1 MPSTIRIRHTS
12 EGPIVRF
19 ANAFGT
25 SSTRAGKTRAHS
37 FNPNI
42 ILSERRLTHF
52 LSLHPRQ
59 AAVHHSSKLPTHM
72 NTTIT
77 RTIPAETEN
86 GQLLDIP
93 PSAWADVE
101 KVANEEFGAF
111 LNIHFHKELGAYHG
125 GPLVPFPH
133 FLIEATLDLGQM
145 SAFIE
150 RIDPLIN
157 DVVASHTQLPLLAT
171 K

>member
-1 MPSTIRIRHTS
+1 MPAIRIHHAYEGSTIRSVDTS
-12 EGPIVRF
+12 GI
-19 ANAFGT
+19 
-25 SSTRAGKTRAHS
+25 SSTRRQTGYAC

-42 ILSERRLTHF
+42 VLSERRLPHF
-52 LSLHPRQ
+52 LPLSARQ
-59 AAVHHSSKLPTHM
+59 AAVHHSSTLSTHM

-77 RTIPAETEN
+77 RTIRAETED

-111 LNIHFHKELGAYHG
+111 VNIHFHKELGAYHG

-133 FLIEATLDLGQM
+133 FLIEATLDLGQV

-150 RIDPLIN
+150 RIDPIIN

>member
-1 MPSTIRIRHTS
+1 MPAIRIHHVSGGST
-12 EGPIVRF
+12 VRW
-19 ANAFGT
+19 ARAFG
-25 SSTRAGKTRAHS
+25 SSTTRRRDARAF

-42 ILSERRLTHF
+42 ILSERRLPHF
-52 LSLHPRQ
+52 LPLSARQ
-59 AAVHHSSKLPTHM
+59 AAVHHSSTPSTHM
-72 NTTIT
+72 NITIN
-77 RTIPAETEN
+77 RTISAETED
-86 GQLLDIP
+86 GQLIDIA

-133 FLIEATLDLGQM
+133 FLIEATLDPSQM
-145 SAFIE
+145 SAFIK

-157 DVVASHTQLPLLAT
+157 DVVASHSQLPLLAT

>member
-1 MPSTIRIRHTS
+1 MNAISFHHAPECWVDALVVGLRHPTFFGALICARIFQT
-12 EGPIVRF
+12 
-19 ANAFGT
+19 
-25 SSTRAGKTRAHS
+25 AHR
-37 FNPNI
+37 
-42 ILSERRLTHF
+42 LERKEAAHF
-52 LSLHPRQ
+52 LPLHPRQ
-59 AAVHHSSKLPTHM
+59 AAVHHSSNLSTHM

-77 RTIPAETEN
+77 RTIRAETED
-86 GQLLDIP
+86 GQLIDIP
-93 PSAWADVE
+93 ASAWADVA

-111 LNIHFHKELGAYHG
+111 VNIHVHPEVGAYHD

-133 FLIEATLDLGQM
+133 FLIEATLDLGQV

-150 RIDPLIN
+150 RIDPIIN

>member
-1 MPSTIRIRHTS
+1 MTDAIRRHHASEGSTIRSADT
-12 EGPIVRF
+12 
-19 ANAFGT
+19 FGT
-25 SSTRAGKTRAHS
+25 SSMRRQAARAS

-42 ILSERRLTHF
+42 VLSERRLPHF
-52 LSLHPRQ
+52 LPLSAKQ
-59 AAVHHSSKLPTHM
+59 AAVHHSSKPSTHM
-72 NTTIT
+72 NITIN
-77 RTIPAETEN
+77 RTISAETED
-86 GQLLDIP
+86 GQLLNIP
-93 PSAWADVE
+93 DSAWDDVE

-133 FLIEATLDLGQM
+133 FLIEATLDQSQM

-157 DVVASHTQLPLLAT
+157 DVVASHSQLPLLAT